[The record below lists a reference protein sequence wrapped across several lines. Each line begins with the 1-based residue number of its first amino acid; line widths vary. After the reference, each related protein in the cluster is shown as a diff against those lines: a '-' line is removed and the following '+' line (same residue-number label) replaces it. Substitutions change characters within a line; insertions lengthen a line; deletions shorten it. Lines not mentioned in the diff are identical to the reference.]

1 MKNSKKIMLGSALT
15 LALSV
20 STITNI
26 SYADEAI
33 DVAKKSEQVTK
44 ENQLDKNKLI
54 DKKEKKDDDSIKEIP
69 EENKNNDEISND
81 KGNDSID
88 EANDQILSD
97 EENGSNDE
105 ANLEADDNADLKENS
120 SLVKMSKKSD
130 ESSEQYSRVDENDYK
145 YRDNED
151 NITFDK
157 EEYDKDKEYEKSD
170 EYQRS
175 EPYSKVQNIK
185 NIEENKRKVKFDENL
200 DIGFADG
207 TISKNSASVLRDF
220 VKLNYK
226 NDKAYFADR
235 NLRRF
240 NISFDTKDFDPSKVG
255 EYKIK
260 ASVLSY
266 TYRHSGFDIRLGHLV
281 ENFIRVKVVD
291 DGNDRVFYDTFD
303 KAFKAAEDALKKENR
318 LNKFTVRK
326 SPENSKYFYT
336 LSYDSSK
343 DDPEYTPGEYSKEEI
358 DSWYKNYNETRDF
371 LEDVEKNG
379 FQDLNKYDENS
390 QALIRHLIDSKFSSK
405 YGFLTREEFEKSIPY
420 QLVRPNVNFYKN
432 FYYSIANK
440 VKLLAQ
446 YDFKNKSVNK
456 QVKLTANDFITVYNA
471 DLEKGNKLPHIKDLV
486 DFKDFKDFKDVSRL
500 NYNWDPDTIDT
511 NKLGKQTLKVKFTY
525 FDLNEGEKEITE
537 NIIINI
543 VDSKNSPSEK
553 LSKKDIEKENDDKDK
568 NVNPEDNKDNKDNKG
583 KNTEVENKDN
593 KENISDKKE
602 EKDKKEDNKT
612 ENKNSNKNTEQ
623 EKDGKNKDSSANK
636 GNGMGAGHLE
646 KDPEFKA
653 YATKEEAIEKAKK
666 ALKNNN
672 KYNHYEIK
680 TTDDGKYYY
689 YELSKKDDKYVKT
702 TNSEPKK
709 VVNTSQNPA
718 NVSGRVA
725 KSNNLATGVSSL
737 TSIVAIASSS
747 LAALILSKKNK

>member
-1 MKNSKKIMLGSALT
+1 MKNSKKIMLGSALI

-20 STITNI
+20 SAITNI

-33 DVAKKSEQVTK
+33 DVEKKSEQVTK
-44 ENQLDKNKLI
+44 EDQLEKDKLI
-54 DKKEKKDDDSIKEIP
+54 DEKEKKDDDSIKEIP
-69 EENKNNDEISND
+69 EENKINDEILSD
-81 KGNDSID
+81 EGNDSSD
-88 EANDQILSD
+88 EADDQILSD
-97 EENGSNDE
+97 E
-105 ANLEADDNADLKENS
+105 ANLEANDNADLKENS

-130 ESSEQYSRVDENDYK
+130 ESSEQYSRVDENLYK
-145 YRDNED
+145 HRDNED
-151 NITFDK
+151 NISFDK
-157 EEYDKDKEYEKSD
+157 EEYDKAKEYEKCD

-185 NIEENKRKVKFDENL
+185 NIEENKRIEKFDENL
-200 DIGFADG
+200 NIGFADG
-207 TISKNSASVLRDF
+207 TIAKNSASVLKDF

-240 NISFDTKDFDPSKVG
+240 NISFDTKDFNPSKVG

-291 DGNDRVFYDTFD
+291 DGNDRVFYDTYD
-303 KAFKAAEDALKKENR
+303 MAFKAAEDALKKEKK
-318 LNKFTVRK
+318 LNTLNVRK
-326 SPENSKYFYT
+326 SPESSKYFYT
-336 LSYDSSK
+336 LSYDNSK
-343 DDPEYTPGEYSKEEI
+343 DNPDYTPDENSKEEI
-358 DSWYKNYNETRDF
+358 DRWYKDYNETRKF
-371 LEDVEKNG
+371 LENAEKNG
-379 FQDLNKYDENS
+379 FQDLNKYDKKS
-390 QALIRHLIDSKFSSK
+390 QALIRHFLDAKFSSK
-405 YGFLTREEFEKSIPY
+405 YSFLTREEFEKSIPY
-420 QLVRPNVNFYKN
+420 QLLESNINFYKN
-432 FYYSIANK
+432 FYYSIANN

-456 QVKLTANDFITVYNA
+456 QVKLSNRDFVTIYNA
-471 DLEKGNKLPHIKDLV
+471 DLEKGNKLPNIKYLV
-486 DFKDFKDFKDVSRL
+486 DFKDFKDVSRL

-525 FDLNEGEKEITE
+525 FDLNKGEKEFTE

-553 LSKKDIEKENDDKDK
+553 LS
-568 NVNPEDNKDNKDNKG
+568 NKDNKG

-593 KENISDKKE
+593 KDNISDNKE
-602 EKDKKEDNKT
+602 EKDKKEDKKEGNKT
-612 ENKNSNKNTEQ
+612 ENKNNNKNTEQ

-636 GNGMGAGHLE
+636 GNGMGAGPLE
-646 KDPEFKA
+646 KDTEFKA
-653 YATKEEAIEKAKK
+653 YATKDEAIDKAKE

-689 YELSKKDDKYVKT
+689 YELSKKDDQPVKTIKIQT
-702 TNSEPKK
+702 TNSDPK
-709 VVNTSQNPA
+709 
-718 NVSGRVA
+718 RVA
-725 KSNNLATGVSSL
+725 KSNNIETGVSSL
-737 TSIVAIASSS
+737 TSIVAIASTS
-747 LAALILSKKNK
+747 LAALIFSKKNK

>member
-1 MKNSKKIMLGSALT
+1 MKNSKKIMLGSALI

-26 SYADEAI
+26 SYADQAI
-33 DVAKKSEQVTK
+33 DVEKKSEQVTK

-69 EENKNNDEISND
+69 EENKNNDEISSD
-81 KGNDSID
+81 KGNDSSD

-120 SLVKMSKKSD
+120 NLEKMSKKSD
-130 ESSEQYSRVDENDYK
+130 ESNKQYSRVDENDCK

-151 NITFDK
+151 NITFNK
-157 EEYDKDKEYEKSD
+157 EEYDKAKEYEKSD

-185 NIEENKRKVKFDENL
+185 SIEENKRIEKFDENL

-207 TISKNSASVLRDF
+207 TIAKNSASVLKDF

-318 LNKFTVRK
+318 LNDFTVRK

-336 LSYDSSK
+336 LSYNDSK
-343 DDPEYTPGEYSKEEI
+343 DDPDYSPQQYSKEEI
-358 DSWYKNYNETRDF
+358 DRMYKDYNETREILENHEKDG
-371 LEDVEKNG
+371 LED
-379 FQDLNKYDENS
+379 LYKYDEKS
-390 QALIRHLIDSKFSSK
+390 QALIRHLIYTKFSPEFD
-405 YGFLTREEFEKSIPY
+405 FLTREEFEKKAINY
-420 QLVRPNVNFYKN
+420 QPFADHTTYFLNFYKN
-432 FYYSIANK
+432 FCYAIDNN
-440 VKLLAQ
+440 VNLLAQ

-456 QVKLTANDFITVYNA
+456 QVKLNDSNFITIYNA

-486 DFKDFKDFKDVSRL
+486 DLKDSKDVSRL

-511 NKLGKQTLKVKFTY
+511 NKLGKQILKVKFTY
-525 FDLNEGEKEITE
+525 FEPDKGEKELTE

-553 LSKKDIEKENDDKDK
+553 LSKKYIEKELVFEKENDDKDK
-568 NVNPEDNKDNKDNKG
+568 NVKPEDNKDNKDNKG

-593 KENISDKKE
+593 KENISDNKE

-636 GNGMGAGHLE
+636 GNGMGAGPLE

-653 YATKEEAIEKAKK
+653 YATKDEAIDKAKE

-689 YELSKKDDKYVKT
+689 YELSKKDDQPVKTIKIQT
-702 TNSEPKK
+702 TNSDPK
-709 VVNTSQNPA
+709 
-718 NVSGRVA
+718 RVA
-725 KSNNLATGVSSL
+725 KSNNIETGVSSL
-737 TSIVAIASSS
+737 TSIVAIASTS
-747 LAALILSKKNK
+747 LAALIFSKKNK

>member
-1 MKNSKKIMLGSALT
+1 MKNSKKIMLGSALI

-20 STITNI
+20 SAITNI
-26 SYADEAI
+26 SYADQAI
-33 DVAKKSEQVTK
+33 DVEKKSEQVTK

-69 EENKNNDEISND
+69 EENKINDEILSD
-81 KGNDSID
+81 KKNNPSD

-120 SLVKMSKKSD
+120 NLEKMSEKSD
-130 ESSEQYSRVDENDYK
+130 ESNKQYSRIDENLYK
-145 YRDNED
+145 HRDNED
-151 NITFDK
+151 NITFNK
-157 EEYDKDKEYEKSD
+157 EGYDKDKEYEKSD

-175 EPYSKVQNIK
+175 QPYSKVQNIK
-185 NIEENKRKVKFDENL
+185 NIEENKRIEKFDENL

-207 TISKNSASVLRDF
+207 TIAKNSASVLEDF

-226 NDKAYFADR
+226 NDKAYFADS

-336 LSYDSSK
+336 LSYDDSK
-343 DDPEYTPGEYSKEEI
+343 DDPDYSPQQFSKEEI
-358 DSWYKNYNETRDF
+358 DRMYKDYNETREILENHEKDG
-371 LEDVEKNG
+371 LED
-379 FQDLNKYDENS
+379 LYKYDKKS
-390 QALIRHLIDSKFSSK
+390 QNLIRHLIYTKFSSEFD
-405 YGFLTREEFEKSIPY
+405 FLTREEFEKKAITYEPFADHTIY
-420 QLVRPNVNFYKN
+420 FLNFYKN
-432 FYYSIANK
+432 FCYAIDNE

-456 QVKLTANDFITVYNA
+456 QVKLTNRDFVTIYNA
-471 DLEKGNKLPHIKDLV
+471 DLEKGNKLPNIKELV
-486 DFKDFKDFKDVSRL
+486 GFKDFKDVSRL

-511 NKLGKQTLKVKFTY
+511 NKLGKQTLKVNITY

-568 NVNPEDNKDNKDNKG
+568 NVKPEDNKDNKDNKG

-593 KENISDKKE
+593 KDNKNNISDNKE
-602 EKDKKEDNKT
+602 EKDKKEDKKNDDNKI

-636 GNGMGAGHLE
+636 GNGMGAGPLE

-653 YATKEEAIEKAKK
+653 YATKDEAIEKAKE
-666 ALKNNN
+666 ALKSNN

-689 YELSKKDDKYVKT
+689 ELSKKDDQPVKTIKVQT
-702 TNSEPKK
+702 TNSEPK
-709 VVNTSQNPA
+709 
-718 NVSGRVA
+718 RVA
-725 KSNNLATGVSSL
+725 KSNNVETGVSSL
-737 TSIVAIASSS
+737 TSIVAIASTS

>member
-1 MKNSKKIMLGSALT
+1 MKNSKKIMLGSALI

-20 STITNI
+20 SAITNI

-33 DVAKKSEQVTK
+33 DVEKKSEQVTK
-44 ENQLDKNKLI
+44 EDQLEKDKLI
-54 DKKEKKDDDSIKEIP
+54 DEKEKKDDDSIKEIP
-69 EENKNNDEISND
+69 EENKINDE
-81 KGNDSID
+81 
-88 EANDQILSD
+88 ILSD
-97 EENGSNDE
+97 EGNDSSDE
-105 ANLEADDNADLKENS
+105 ADLETDDNADLKENS
-120 SLVKMSKKSD
+120 NLEKMSEKSD
-130 ESSEQYSRVDENDYK
+130 ESNKQYSRIDENLYK
-145 YRDNED
+145 HRDNED
-151 NITFDK
+151 NITFNK
-157 EEYDKDKEYEKSD
+157 EGYDKDKEYEKSD

-175 EPYSKVQNIK
+175 QPYSKVQNIK
-185 NIEENKRKVKFDENL
+185 NIEENKRIEKFDENL

-207 TISKNSASVLRDF
+207 TIAKNSASVLEDF

-226 NDKAYFADR
+226 NDKAYFADS

-336 LSYDSSK
+336 LSYDDSK
-343 DDPEYTPGEYSKEEI
+343 DDPDYSPQQFSKEEI
-358 DSWYKNYNETRDF
+358 DRMYKDYNETREILENHEKDA
-371 LEDVEKNG
+371 LED
-379 FQDLNKYDENS
+379 LYKYDEKS
-390 QALIRHLIDSKFSSK
+390 QALIRHLIYTKFSSD
-405 YGFLTREEFEKSIPY
+405 FAFSTIEEFEKTINY
-420 QLVRPNVNFYKN
+420 QPFAYDTIYFLNFYKN
-432 FYYSIANK
+432 FCYAIDYG

-456 QVKLTANDFITVYNA
+456 QVKLNDRNFITIYNA
-471 DLEKGNKLPHIKDLV
+471 DLEKGNKLPKIKDLV
-486 DFKDFKDFKDVSRL
+486 DFKDLKDELLAKYS
-500 NYNWDPDTIDT
+500 WDPATIDT
-511 NKLGKQTLKVKFTY
+511 NKLGKQTLKVNITY
-525 FDLNEGEKEITE
+525 FDPDKGEKELTE

-553 LSKKDIEKENDDKDK
+553 LSKKD
-568 NVNPEDNKDNKDNKG
+568 NKG

-593 KENISDKKE
+593 KDNISDNKE
-602 EKDKKEDNKT
+602 EKDKKEDKKEDNKT

-636 GNGMGAGHLE
+636 GNGMGAGPLE

-653 YATKEEAIEKAKK
+653 YATKDEAIEKAKE

-689 YELSKKDDKYVKT
+689 YELSKKDDQPVKT
-702 TNSEPKK
+702 IKVQNTNSEPK
-709 VVNTSQNPA
+709 
-718 NVSGRVA
+718 RVA
-725 KSNNLATGVSSL
+725 KSNNVETGVSSL
-737 TSIVAIASSS
+737 TSIVAIASTS
-747 LAALILSKKNK
+747 LAALIFSKKNK

>member
-1 MKNSKKIMLGSALT
+1 MKNSKKIMLGSALI

-26 SYADEAI
+26 SYADQAI
-33 DVAKKSEQVTK
+33 DVEKKSEQVTK

-69 EENKNNDEISND
+69 EENKINDEILSD
-81 KGNDSID
+81 EGNDSSD
-88 EANDQILSD
+88 EADDQILSD
-97 EENGSNDE
+97 EENDSSDE
-105 ANLEADDNADLKENS
+105 ADLETDDNADLKENS
-120 SLVKMSKKSD
+120 NLEKMSEKSD
-130 ESSEQYSRVDENDYK
+130 ESNKQYSRIDENLYK
-145 YRDNED
+145 HRDNED
-151 NITFDK
+151 NITFNK
-157 EEYDKDKEYEKSD
+157 EGYDKDKEYEKSD

-175 EPYSKVQNIK
+175 QPYSKVQNIK
-185 NIEENKRKVKFDENL
+185 NIEENKRIEKFDENL

-207 TISKNSASVLRDF
+207 TIAKNSASVLEDF

-226 NDKAYFADR
+226 NDKAYFADS

-336 LSYDSSK
+336 LSYNSAK
-343 DDPEYTPGEYSKEEI
+343 DNPEYTPDKNSKEEI
-358 DSWYKNYNETRDF
+358 DRWYKDYNETREF
-371 LEDVEKNG
+371 LENAEKNG
-379 FQDLNKYDENS
+379 FQDLSKYDKNS
-390 QALIRHLIDSKFSSK
+390 QAMIRHFIDSKFSSK
-405 YGFLTREEFEKSIPY
+405 YSFLTREEFEKAIPY
-420 QLVRPNVNFYKN
+420 QLLESNINFYKN

-456 QVKLTANDFITVYNA
+456 QVKLNDRNFITICNA
-471 DLEKGNKLPHIKDLV
+471 DLEKGNKLPSIKDLV
-486 DFKDFKDFKDVSRL
+486 DFKDLKDNIRVD
-500 NYNWDPDTIDT
+500 YNWDPDTIDT

-525 FDLNEGEKEITE
+525 FEPDKGEKELTE

-553 LSKKDIEKENDDKDK
+553 LSKKD
-568 NVNPEDNKDNKDNKG
+568 NKG

-593 KENISDKKE
+593 KDNISDNKE
-602 EKDKKEDNKT
+602 EKDKKEDKKEDKKNDDNKT

-636 GNGMGAGHLE
+636 GNGMGAGPLE

-653 YATKEEAIEKAKK
+653 YATKDEAIEKAKE

-689 YELSKKDDKYVKT
+689 ELSKKDDQPVKTIKVQT
-702 TNSEPKK
+702 TNSDPK
-709 VVNTSQNPA
+709 
-718 NVSGRVA
+718 RVA
-725 KSNNLATGVSSL
+725 KSNNVETGVSNL
-737 TSIVAIASSS
+737 TSIVAIASTS